1 MPIGNPTYEID
12 SEVAIEATDKYLPA
26 TTTLVVMNP
35 LEHHSLMRF
44 TAMVFQQNLTSKA
57 YTLIDTVASLNI
69 VSRKLL
75 INTDFYKYCKAAPK
89 LVTKVA
95 NEQCISTENI
105 LIFPEIITI
114 GGPKFTYL

>member
-44 TAMVFQQNLTSKA
+44 TAMVFQ
-57 YTLIDTVASLNI
+57 
-69 VSRKLL
+69 
-75 INTDFYKYCKAAPK
+75 
-89 LVTKVA
+89 
-95 NEQCISTENI
+95 
-105 LIFPEIITI
+105 
-114 GGPKFTYL
+114 